1 MVNSSEQKTVLVTG
15 GAGFIGAHIVEGV
28 LKDTNWNIVIL
39 DRLDISGNLER
50 LRDIDIWE
58 KEKHRVKF
66 IWWDLKSA
74 INDCVKRDIGRVD
87 YIWHLAASSHVDRS
101 IDDPLSFVMDNVAG
115 TCNILNF
122 ARQQEGLKLFIN
134 FNTDECFGPAPEGVF
149 YKESDRHNPKNPYAA
164 TKVGQWALG
173 VAFENCYKLPVINT
187 YTMNVY
193 GERQHPE
200 KFMPM
205 VIKKVLLGETVT
217 IHANKDKTEAGKRHY
232 IHARNVCKALL
243 FLAEKGFTGYDE
255 FNIVGEEEVDNLSLA
270 QFIAKVVGKDL
281 VYELVDFH
289 SSRPG
294 HDLRYA
300 LSGEKLKE
308 MGFNYPKNFKESLE
322 KTIKWY
328 LEPEHKKWLNL

>member
-1 MVNSSEQKTVLVTG
+1 MKVLITG

-28 LKDTNWNIVIL
+28 LKNTDWDIVIL

-50 LRDIDIWE
+50 LRDIEIWE

-66 IWWDLKSA
+66 IWWDLKSPVNA
-74 INDCVKRDIGRVD
+74 SAQKDIGSVD

-101 IDDPLSFVMDNVAG
+101 IEDPLSFVMDNVVG

-122 ARQQEGLKLFIN
+122 ARGVDGLKLFLN

-164 TKVGQWALG
+164 SKVGQWALG
-173 VAFENCYKLPVINT
+173 VAFENCYNLPVINT

-205 VIKKVLLGETVT
+205 VIRKVLLGEKVT
-217 IHANKDKTEAGKRHY
+217 IHANKEKDQAGKRHY
-232 IHARNVCKALL
+232 IHARNVCQALL
-243 FLAEKGFTGYDE
+243 FLTEKGFSGYEE
-255 FNIVGEEEVDNLSLA
+255 FNIVGEKEIDNLSLA

-281 VYELVDFH
+281 DYEMVDFH

-300 LSGEKLKE
+300 LSGEKLKTA
-308 MGFNYPKNFKESLE
+308 GFEYPKNFEDSLE
-322 KTIKWY
+322 KTIRWY
-328 LEPEHKKWLNL
+328 LAPENKKWLNL

>member
-1 MVNSSEQKTVLVTG
+1 
-15 GAGFIGAHIVEGV
+15 
-28 LKDTNWNIVIL
+28 
-39 DRLDISGNLER
+39 
-50 LRDIDIWE
+50 
-58 KEKHRVKF
+58 
-66 IWWDLKSA
+66 
-74 INDCVKRDIGRVD
+74 
-87 YIWHLAASSHVDRS
+87 
-101 IDDPLSFVMDNVAG
+101 MDNVVG

-122 ARQQEGLKLFIN
+122 ARTAKDLKLFVN
-134 FNTDECFGPAPEGVF
+134 FNTDECFGPAPEGIF

-164 TKVGQWALG
+164 SKVGQWALG

-205 VIKKVLLGETVT
+205 VIRKVLLGEKVT
-217 IHANKDKTEAGKRHY
+217 IQANKEKNQAGKRHY
-232 IHARNVCKALL
+232 IHARNVCQALL
-243 FLAEKGFTGYDE
+243 FLTKKEFSNYEE
-255 FNIVGEEEVDNLSLA
+255 FNIVGEKEIDNLSLA

-281 VYELVDFH
+281 NYEMVDFH

-308 MGFNYPKNFKESLE
+308 AGFAFPKNFEDSLE

-328 LEPEHKKWLNL
+328 LEPEHKKWLDL